1 MGAPLSNVAS
11 VRDGGAH
18 REGCQVGP
26 FDLGGT
32 TNQCVLLGAPLA
44 NNHTA
49 GQPIWVGQS
58 KSGTAPSTS
67 AEVTA
72 GGPNGSAGG
81 SPGGAPV
88 VGCPRS
94 RLDCRCRAEQ
104 HARSRSLQ

>member
-1 MGAPLSNVAS
+1 VGAPLSNVAS

-72 GGPNGSAGG
+72 GGPNEQGRIEYGG
-81 SPGGAPV
+81 LPATVIHSLPIVFV
-88 VGCPRS
+88 VPW
-94 RLDCRCRAEQ
+94 
-104 HARSRSLQ
+104 